1 MHINLEQN
9 TIYHI
14 IFVFENP
21 IKDMQ
26 YGQLVSNK
34 SLPFYGHD
42 SMITLGL
49 SPNHKAWTSFVPSY
63 LVVAKIYFSSC

>member
-14 IFVFENP
+14 IFFLENP

-26 YGQLVSNK
+26 YGQLVNNK
-34 SLPFYGHD
+34 SLPIMVMI
-42 SMITLGL
+42 MITLGL
-49 SPNHKAWTSFVPSY
+49 SPNHKAWTSFVPIY

>member
-21 IKDMQ
+21 IKDML
-26 YGQLVSNK
+26 YGQLVNNK
-34 SLPFYGHD
+34 SLPIMVMI
-42 SMITLGL
+42 MITLGL
-49 SPNHKAWTSFVPSY
+49 SPNHKAWTSFVPSH

>member
-21 IKDMQ
+21 IQDMQ
-26 YGQLVSNK
+26 YGQLVNNK
-34 SLPFYGHD
+34 SLPIMVMI
-42 SMITLGL
+42 MITLGL
-49 SPNHKAWTSFVPSY
+49 SPNHKA
-63 LVVAKIYFSSC
+63 